1 MISEELFSCIGNID
15 DTLIGGSEKTL
26 RSVKI
31 RRTAAGACS
40 CAAAVMV
47 LLMLPTVLINLI
59 GASSAAPNGG
69 APPNEWIS
77 TTAPGDADGQNA
89 AAPPDDSGKTEE
101 PPDGDAG
108 VSSPDCGIGAVY
120 EINGSLYEV
129 CTDADTLSG
138 YGIEKPA
145 HISMAGEY
153 IGTFPH
159 GFYPDVQVYAIAGR
173 ETQDVLLAEIDGRAM
188 YLIGTELR

>member
-1 MISEELFSCIGNID
+1 MISEELFHCIGNID
-15 DTLIGGSEKTL
+15 DTLIGDSEKAL

-40 CAAAVMV
+40 CAAAV
-47 LLMLPTVLINLI
+47 LALFMLPAVLINFI

-69 APPNEWIS
+69 APLNEWIS

-89 AAPPDDSGKTEE
+89 AAPPDDSGKTED
-101 PPDGDAG
+101 PPDGDVG

-120 EINGSLYEV
+120 DINGSLYEV
-129 CTDADTLSG
+129 CTDADVLGG
-138 YGIEKPA
+138 YGIKEPA
-145 HISMAGEY
+145 DISMAGEY

-159 GFYPDVQVYAIAGR
+159 GFYPDARVYTLAGR
-173 ETQDVLLAEIDGRAM
+173 ETQDILLAEIDGRVN
-188 YLIGTELR
+188 YLVRILL